1 MGVNGNWNGSSF
13 GFLELHIELYWGVS
27 EFKSV
32 WLEIFS
38 NFYGKKFRLGVVI
51 VECGNS
57 FTCGGKFYG

>member
-32 WLEIFS
+32 WLEF
-38 NFYGKKFRLGVVI
+38 FFKFFWEKFELGVVI
-51 VECGNS
+51 VDGGNS
-57 FTCGGKFYG
+57 FRCGGKYYR